1 MLIISRLSLEVLR
14 VVETLFEIV
23 VHPRKPMFGFT
34 HKDEWSNAWHVQV
47 VSPPLNDEANEEIL
61 KECSK
66 FFGAQIKLVRGQ
78 KSSRKVLRI
87 SLTREMIEQ
96 LLRNKMTPIKQKK

>member
-1 MLIISRLSLEVLR
+1 MESLL
-14 VVETLFEIV
+14 EIV
-23 VHPRKPMFGFT
+23 VHPRKPKFGFT

-47 VSPPLNDEANEEIL
+47 ASPPLDNEANEEIL

-66 FFGAQIKLVRGQ
+66 FFGAQVELIRGQ

-87 SLTREMIEQ
+87 SLPREKVEQ
-96 LLRNKMTPIKQKK
+96 ILRNKMTPTKKIK